1 MVACFPRSPQQVT
14 KRLDH
19 LIAQIREI
27 QAPYMY
33 GEKPAEVV
41 LVQPTLL
48 GLYFSISAKLT
59 LNAGRTRSDLAR
71 FRQAMAEISPR

>member
-1 MVACFPRSPQQVT
+1 MVADMVACFPRSAQQVA

-19 LIAQIREI
+19 LIAQIREV

-41 LVQPTLL
+41 LVQPTSF
-48 GLYFSISAKLT
+48 GL
-59 LNAGRTRSDLAR
+59 
-71 FRQAMAEISPR
+71 